1 MVIKVELVKEDI
13 GFILLVK
20 MNCMQFMGF
29 LKVDFVIL
37 GEKLLLIV
45 LVIFFFY
52 DKIFL
57 VMFDKLQ

>member
-20 MNCMQFMGF
+20 MNCMQFRGF

-37 GEKLLLIV
+37 GEKLLFIV

>member
-52 DKIFL
+52 DEIFL

>member
-13 GFILLVK
+13 GFKLLVK
-20 MNCMQFMGF
+20 MNCMQFRGF